1 MHYRESPTIIGQGT
15 RWSNGKSWLLLHVLI
30 SLGQVS
36 HLLSSYFRVDR
47 HVLALPSML
56 EFNFGRLEDL
66 PSWMSITEVPLVMA
80 VTIDD
85 D

>member
-1 MHYRESPTIIGQGT
+1 
-15 RWSNGKSWLLLHVLI
+15 
-30 SLGQVS
+30 
-36 HLLSSYFRVDR
+36 
-47 HVLALPSML
+47 ML